1 MFNYR
6 KVLKYLLIP
15 GLIMTV
21 AGLIAEYMTKSG
33 SILYVSLIVTGSI
46 FLIIWLLSLLIV
58 RRSFWQRRSS
68 QAGTNA
74 LVSTLSLMIILGIIN
89 FLAVRYLTPI
99 DLTENQLFTVS
110 SQTQKIVKNINEP
123 IKVWLFVKDPNP
135 RDKDLLENYRRYN
148 EKFEFEFIDPD
159 TNLGLTKR
167 FNVNSLGD
175 VYLEYR
181 DKKQLVQTLIQFN
194 TQEPLSEIKLTN
206 AIEKIQRNY
215 IPTVYFLQGHGEYSL
230 EESHD
235 NSIFI
240 AVNSLKNK
248 GYNIEPLNLVTSSK
262 IPDDADAIIIA
273 GSQRKLFEQEVKA
286 LEIYSD
292 QGGNLLLLLNP
303 NIETGLET
311 ILEKWGVKLDNRV
324 VIDSSGRGNLVGLGP
339 VTPLINT
346 YGNHPITKEFK
357 NGISFY
363 PLARPI
369 DTIKVENVEATS
381 LLIASEKMWAE
392 SNVESE
398 EFTFDETQDIAGPFD
413 LGVVLIRQIDPNKKQ
428 KPQLSPSSSQL
439 DKDSPIPSQTEKQI
453 DKKLPKKETKKTTF
467 SFPKEIEIP
476 SKPNSSS
483 MITPSEGEKFSILS
497 PYLNKTK
504 VILVSNIL
512 DIQDNDYS
520 SPLEKIETQN
530 NDFLS
535 EENHKKTILKSP
547 ETIES
552 RLVIIGNSMFITNN
566 LFNQQLN
573 GDVFLN
579 SVQWLVSQD
588 DKLLS
593 IRPKEAKNRRINL
606 TTLQAG
612 LLTFLTLVFFP
623 LGGFI
628 AGFMTWL
635 RRR

>member
-1 MFNYR
+1 
-6 KVLKYLLIP
+6 
-15 GLIMTV
+15 MTV
-21 AGLIAEYMTKSG
+21 AGLIAESMTKSG
-33 SILYVSLIVTGSI
+33 SILYVSLIITGSV
-46 FLIIWLLSLLIV
+46 FLIIWLSYLLIA

-74 LVSTLSLMIILGIIN
+74 LVSTFSLIIILGIIN

-99 DLTENQLFTVS
+99 DLTENRLFTIS
-110 SQTQKIVKNINEP
+110 SQTQNVVKNIDEP
-123 IKVWLFVKDPNP
+123 VKVWLFVKAPNP

-148 EKFEFEFIDPD
+148 KKFKFEFIDPD
-159 TNLGLTKR
+159 TNLGLTKQ

-181 DKKQLVQTLIQFN
+181 DKRQLVQTLIQFN

-230 EESHD
+230 EESHED
-235 NSIFI
+235 SIFI

-248 GYNIEPLNLVTSSK
+248 GYNVEPLNLVTSSK

-286 LEIYSD
+286 LETYSN

-311 ILEKWGVKLDNRV
+311 ILEKWGVRLDNRV
-324 VIDSSGRGNLVGLGP
+324 VIDSSGRGNLIGLGP

-369 DTIKVENVEATS
+369 DTIKVENIEAIS
-381 LLIASEKMWAE
+381 LLVAGEQMWAE

-413 LGVVLIRQIDPNKKQ
+413 LGVALIRQIDSDKKQ
-428 KPQLSPSSSQL
+428 RLQLSPSSSQL
-439 DKDSPIPSQTEKQI
+439 DKDSPS
-453 DKKLPKKETKKTTF
+453 
-467 SFPKEIEIP
+467 EI
-476 SKPNSSS
+476 
-483 MITPSEGEKFSILS
+483 M
-497 PYLNKTK
+497 
-504 VILVSNIL
+504 
-512 DIQDNDYS
+512 
-520 SPLEKIETQN
+520 ETQEN
-530 NDFLS
+530 NSISKESYEKMTPINSD
-535 EENHKKTILKSP
+535 K
-547 ETIES
+547 IES

-579 SVQWLVSQD
+579 SVQWLVSKN
-588 DKLLS
+588 DKSLS
-593 IRPKEAKNRRINL
+593 ISPKEAKNRRINL
-606 TTLQAG
+606 TPLQAG
-612 LLTFLTLVFFP
+612 VLTFLTLVFFP
-623 LGGFI
+623 LGGVI

>member
-15 GLIMTV
+15 GLVMTM
-21 AGLIAEYMTKSG
+21 AGLIAESMTKSG
-33 SILYVSLIVTGSI
+33 SILYIGLIVTGSI
-46 FLIIWLLSLLIV
+46 LIIIWLSYLLV
-58 RRSFWQRRSS
+58 ARRSFWQRRSS

-74 LVSTLSLMIILGIIN
+74 LVSTLSLIIILGIIN

-123 IKVWLFVKDPNP
+123 VKVWLFVKSPNP
-135 RDKDLLENYRRYN
+135 RDKDLLANYRRYN
-148 EKFEFEFIDPD
+148 EKFEFEFVDPD
-159 TNLGLTKR
+159 TNLGLTKQ
-167 FNVNSLGD
+167 FNVNTLGD

-181 DKKQLVQTLIQFN
+181 NKKQLVQTLIQFN

-215 IPTVYFLQGHGEYSL
+215 IPTIYFLQGHGEYSL
-230 EESHD
+230 EESD
-235 NSIFI
+235 KDSIFI

-248 GYNIEPLNLVTSSK
+248 GYNTKPLNLVMSSR
-262 IPDDADAIIIA
+262 IPDDANAIIIA

-286 LEIYSD
+286 LETYSD

-303 NIETGLET
+303 NIETGLEP

-324 VIDSSGRGNLVGLGP
+324 VIDGSGRGNLVGLGP
-339 VTPLINT
+339 VSPLINT
-346 YGNHPITKEFK
+346 YGNHPITKEFN

-369 DTIKVENVEATS
+369 DTIKVENIEATS
-381 LLIASEKMWAE
+381 LLIASEQMWAE

-413 LGVVLIRQIDPNKKQ
+413 LGVVLIRQINSEKPQ
-428 KPQLSPSSSQL
+428 KSQLSPSSSQL
-439 DKDSPIPSQTEKQI
+439 DKDSLIPSHTEKQI
-453 DKKLPKKETKKTTF
+453 KKNLPEKEVKQTPF
-467 SFPKEIEIP
+467 SFPKETEISP
-476 SKPNSSS
+476 TPKSSS
-483 MITPSEGEKFSILS
+483 MITPLERQELSIPSFS
-497 PYLNKTK
+497 LNKTK
-504 VILVSNIL
+504 VRLVSSIR
-512 DIQDNDYS
+512 
-520 SPLEKIETQN
+520 EVQN
-530 NDFLS
+530 SNYYA
-535 EENHKKTILKSP
+535 SP
-547 ETIES
+547 EIMKTQKNDSISGDNHEKTTLES

-579 SVQWLVSQD
+579 SVQWLVSKN
-588 DKLLS
+588 DKPLS

-606 TTLQAG
+606 TPLQAG
-612 LLTFLTLVFFP
+612 LLNFLTLIFFP
-623 LGGFI
+623 LGGFFT
-628 AGFMTWL
+628 GFMTWL

>member
-33 SILYVSLIVTGSI
+33 SILYIGLIVTGSI
-46 FLIIWLLSLLIV
+46 LLIIWLSNLLIT

-74 LVSTLSLMIILGIIN
+74 LLSTLSLIIILGIMN
-89 FLAVRYLTPI
+89 FLAVRYLTPV

-110 SQTQKIVKNINEP
+110 SQTQEVVKNINEP
-123 IKVWLFVKDPNP
+123 VKVWLFVKTTNP

-159 TNLGLTKR
+159 TNLGLTKQ

-181 DKKQLVQTLIQFN
+181 DKRQLVQTLIQFN

-230 EESHD
+230 EESQE
-235 NSIFI
+235 NNIFI
-240 AVNSLKNK
+240 AANSLKNK
-248 GYNIEPLNLVTSSK
+248 GYNVEPLNLVTSSK

-273 GSQRKLFEQEVKA
+273 GSQRKLFEQEVQA
-286 LEIYSD
+286 LETYSD

-339 VTPLINT
+339 ATPLVNT
-346 YGNHPITKEFK
+346 YGNHPITKEFN

-369 DTIKVENVEATS
+369 DTIKVENVEVTS
-381 LLIASEKMWAE
+381 LLIASEQMWAE
-392 SNVESE
+392 SSVESE
-398 EFTFDETQDIAGPFD
+398 ELTFDETQDIAGPFD
-413 LGVVLIRQIDPNKKQ
+413 LGVVLTRQINSEKKQ
-428 KPQLSPSSSQL
+428 KTQLSSPSSQLHKDSQL
-439 DKDSPIPSQTEKQI
+439 PSYTEKQI
-453 DKKLPKKETKKTTF
+453 EKKTPEKEGEEEKETSF
-467 SFPKEIEIP
+467 SFPKETEITP
-476 SKPNSSS
+476 TPNSSS
-483 MITPSEGEKFSILS
+483 MT
-497 PYLNKTK
+497 
-504 VILVSNIL
+504 
-512 DIQDNDYS
+512 
-520 SPLEKIETQN
+520 
-530 NDFLS
+530 
-535 EENHKKTILKSP
+535 
-547 ETIES
+547 
-552 RLVIIGNSMFITNN
+552 
-566 LFNQQLN
+566 
-573 GDVFLN
+573 
-579 SVQWLVSQD
+579 
-588 DKLLS
+588 
-593 IRPKEAKNRRINL
+593 
-606 TTLQAG
+606 
-612 LLTFLTLVFFP
+612 
-623 LGGFI
+623 
-628 AGFMTWL
+628 
-635 RRR
+635 

>member
-1 MFNYR
+1 MFKYR
-6 KVLKYLLIP
+6 KVLKYFLIP
-15 GLIMTV
+15 GLVMTV
-21 AGLIAEYMTKSG
+21 AGLIAESMTKSG

-46 FLIIWLLSLLIV
+46 FIIIWLSYLLIA

-74 LVSTLSLMIILGIIN
+74 LLSTLSLIIILGIIN
-89 FLAVRYLTPI
+89 FLAVRYLNPI

-110 SQTQKIVKNINEP
+110 LQTQKVVKNINEP
-123 IKVWLFVKDPNP
+123 VKVWLFIKNPDP
-135 RDKDLLENYRRYN
+135 RDKNLLENYRRYN
-148 EKFEFEFIDPD
+148 EKFKFEFIDPD

-175 VYLEYR
+175 VYLEYKN
-181 DKKQLVQTLIQFN
+181 KKQLVQTLIQFN

-230 EESHD
+230 EESHED
-235 NSIFI
+235 SIFL

-248 GYNIEPLNLVTSSK
+248 GHNIKPLNLVMSSK

-286 LEIYSD
+286 LETYSD
-292 QGGNLLLLLNP
+292 EGGNLLLLLNP
-303 NIETGLET
+303 NIETGLEP
-311 ILEKWGVKLDNRV
+311 ILEKWGIKLDNRV
-324 VIDSSGRGNLVGLGP
+324 VVDGSGRGNLVGLGP

-346 YGNHPITKEFK
+346 YGNHPITKEFN

-381 LLIASEKMWAE
+381 LLIASEQMWAE

-398 EFTFDETQDIAGPFD
+398 KFTFDETQDIAGPFD
-413 LGVVLIRQIDPNKKQ
+413 LGVVLIRQIGPDKKH
-428 KPQLSPSSSQL
+428 KSQLSPSSSQL
-439 DKDSPIPSQTEKQI
+439 NKDSLFPSHPEKYMEKQS
-453 DKKLPKKETKKTTF
+453 PKKGGKETSF
-467 SFPKEIEIP
+467 SFTEETEIT
-476 SKPNSSS
+476 STPNSSS
-483 MITPSEGEKFSILS
+483 MITPSKKRELSIYSSYSNNAKVRLVSSILDVQS
-497 PYLNKTK
+497 SDFYSFLKTIETK
-504 VILVSNIL
+504 E
-512 DIQDNDYS
+512 NDY
-520 SPLEKIETQN
+520 I
-530 NDFLS
+530 S
-535 EENHKKTILKSP
+535 EENQKQTTIKNTD
-547 ETIES
+547 TIES
-552 RLVIIGNSMFITNN
+552 RLVIIGNSMFITNS

-579 SVQWLVSQD
+579 SVQWLVSKN
-588 DKLLS
+588 DKPLS

-606 TTLQAG
+606 TPVQAR
-612 LLTFLTLVFFP
+612 LLTFLTLIFFP
-623 LGGFI
+623 LGGFF

>member
-1 MFNYR
+1 MFKYH

-21 AGLIAEYMTKSG
+21 AGLIAESMTKSG
-33 SILYVSLIVTGSI
+33 SILYVSLIITGSV
-46 FLIIWLLSLLIV
+46 FLIIWLSYLLIA

-74 LVSTLSLMIILGIIN
+74 LVSTFSLIIILGIIN

-99 DLTENQLFTVS
+99 DLTENRLFTIS
-110 SQTQKIVKNINEP
+110 SQTQNVVKNIDEP
-123 IKVWLFVKDPNP
+123 VKVWLFVKAPNP

-148 EKFEFEFIDPD
+148 KKFKFEFIDPD
-159 TNLGLTKR
+159 TNLGLTKQ

-181 DKKQLVQTLIQFN
+181 DKRQLVQTLIQFN

-230 EESHD
+230 EESHED
-235 NSIFI
+235 SIFI

-248 GYNIEPLNLVTSSK
+248 GYNVEPLNLVTSSK

-286 LEIYSD
+286 LETYSN

-311 ILEKWGVKLDNRV
+311 ILEKWGVRLDNRV
-324 VIDSSGRGNLVGLGP
+324 VIDSSGRGNLIGLGP

-369 DTIKVENVEATS
+369 DTIKVENIEAIS
-381 LLIASEKMWAE
+381 LLVAGEQMWAE

-413 LGVVLIRQIDPNKKQ
+413 LGVALIRQIDSDKKQ
-428 KPQLSPSSSQL
+428 RLQLSPSSSQL
-439 DKDSPIPSQTEKQI
+439 DKDSPS
-453 DKKLPKKETKKTTF
+453 
-467 SFPKEIEIP
+467 EI
-476 SKPNSSS
+476 
-483 MITPSEGEKFSILS
+483 M
-497 PYLNKTK
+497 
-504 VILVSNIL
+504 
-512 DIQDNDYS
+512 
-520 SPLEKIETQN
+520 ETQEN
-530 NDFLS
+530 NSISKESYEKMTPINSD
-535 EENHKKTILKSP
+535 K
-547 ETIES
+547 IES

-579 SVQWLVSQD
+579 SVQWLVSKN
-588 DKLLS
+588 DKSLS
-593 IRPKEAKNRRINL
+593 ISPKEAKNRRINL
-606 TTLQAG
+606 TPLQAG
-612 LLTFLTLVFFP
+612 VLTFLTLVFFP
-623 LGGFI
+623 LGGVI